1 MPRPVRTLIASLV
14 VALVTVSSAAA
25 ITGGRVDG
33 DAHPYVGALLVDGQ
47 VACSGVLVSP
57 TVFAT
62 AGHCTAGLADGT
74 RVEVSF
80 DSSLDRSGWSLLGG
94 SAHTDPAYK
103 GGGADPHDLA
113 VVVLDAAAPVVPAR
127 LPAVGAAAGH
137 ALVTSVGYGY
147 SSIAADGGF
156 VYDGLRHAA
165 EAPVTGL
172 TKALLRLSTRAGGPC
187 LGDSGGPLL
196 AGDTVLALTS
206 TGSKDCSGKA
216 DGYRLDTVSARAFL
230 AGFAPLP

>member
-1 MPRPVRTLIASLV
+1 VSRPVRTLIASLV
-14 VALVTVSSAAA
+14 VALVTVSTAAA

-33 DAHPYVGALLVDGQ
+33 DAHPYVGALVVDGR

-62 AGHCTAGLADGT
+62 AGHCTAGLADGA

-80 DSSLDRSGWSLLGG
+80 DSSLDRSRWSLLGG
-94 SAHTDPAYK
+94 STHTDPAYK
-103 GGGADPHDLA
+103 GSGSDPHDLA

-127 LPAVGAAAGH
+127 LPAAGAAAGH
-137 ALVTSVGYGY
+137 AQVTSVGYGY
-147 SSIAADGGF
+147 SSVAADGSF

-165 EAPVTGL
+165 ETPVTGL
-172 TKALLRLSTRAGGPC
+172 AKALLKLSTRAGGPC

-196 AGDTVLALTS
+196 AGDTVLAITS
-206 TGSKDCSGKA
+206 SGSKDCTGKA
-216 DGYRLDTVSARAFL
+216 DGYRLDTPSARDFL
-230 AGFAPLP
+230 AAFAPLP